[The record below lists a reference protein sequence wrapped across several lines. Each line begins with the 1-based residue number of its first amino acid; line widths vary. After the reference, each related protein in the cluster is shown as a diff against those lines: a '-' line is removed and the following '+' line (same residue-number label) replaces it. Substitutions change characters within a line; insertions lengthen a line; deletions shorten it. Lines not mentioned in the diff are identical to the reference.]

1 MYSEIVA
8 FAVIVPDASLA
19 GVAVELACVLL
30 AFPISASPGMYSI
43 PIVDPC
49 ANVYSA
55 NIAPTSSEPVFVVLL
70 TSKPA
75 FPALVVVSLPFV
87 LKSVFE

>member
-8 FAVIVPDASLA
+8 FAVIVPYASLA
-19 GVAVELACVLL
+19 GVAAMLVCVLL

-70 TSKPA
+70 TSKAPVLLFA
-75 FPALVVVSLPFV
+75 MVVSLPFV
-87 LKSVFE
+87 LNLY